1 MSIKKLVGLIRK
13 ADKAYQMIEDGDR
26 VAVGV
31 SGGKDSMLLLYCLS
45 KYQAV
50 AKRFDNKEFEIV
62 GIHLDMGFSNMDF
75 QEVRDFCKKENIE
88 YYDIKTR
95 LYDIL
100 KLNNNED
107 NTLKCS
113 LCSTFKKG
121 AVIKEAKRLGCN
133 KTAFAHHADDAIETL
148 MMNMIYGGKIATF
161 APKMYL
167 NDSEM
172 MFIRPFIYAFE
183 SQLRQ
188 SIQEINIPV
197 VKSTCPND
205 GFTKRQDIKE
215 LLQNIYHQ
223 YPSAKNNFLLALHN
237 EKQLALW
244 HEITENKEI

>member
-13 ADKAYQMIEDGDR
+13 ADKAYKMIDEGDR
-26 VAVGV
+26 IAVGV

-50 AKRFDNKEFEIV
+50 AQRFDNKHFEIV

-75 QEVRDFCKKENIE
+75 SEIRAFCSNENIE
-88 YYDIKTR
+88 YHDVKTR

-121 AVIKEAKRLGCN
+121 GVIKEAKRLKCN

-148 MMNMIYGGKIATF
+148 MLNMIYGGKIATF
-161 APKMYL
+161 APKMFL
-167 NDSEM
+167 SDSQM
-172 MFIRPFIYAFE
+172 MFIRPFIYVFE
-183 SQLRQ
+183 NQLQ
-188 SIQEINIPV
+188 QTIKEVAIPV

-215 LLQNIYHQ
+215 LLHSIYHQ

-244 HEITENKEI
+244 HEITESDE